1 MSYVQYILT
10 IKFFK
15 AEVLF
20 PESLTVFK
28 VRQTR
33 RVLNL
38 CSDYMVV
45 VVAAVSRGCQLVVS
59 IIWNGTYSLNTAE
72 EK

>member
-15 AEVLF
+15 AVF

-33 RVLNL
+33 RFLNL
-38 CSDYMVV
+38 CSDNMVV
-45 VVAAVSRGCQLVVS
+45 VVAAVLRGCQVVVS
-59 IIWNGTYSLNTAE
+59 IIWNSTYSLNTAE